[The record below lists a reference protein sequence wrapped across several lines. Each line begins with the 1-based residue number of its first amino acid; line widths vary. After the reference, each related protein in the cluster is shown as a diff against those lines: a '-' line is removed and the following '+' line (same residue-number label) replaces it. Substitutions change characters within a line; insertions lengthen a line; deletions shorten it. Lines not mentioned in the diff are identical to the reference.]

1 MSTKKENVII
11 NNIENKINN
20 FRILSESKNKRIGEK
35 RQMPQVVG
43 KILISELQHL
53 EQYHKLNPIDVKIGN
68 SQIKSSL
75 SRSGKYRPRLH
86 HH

>member
-20 FRILSESKNKRIGEK
+20 FRILSESKNKRTGEK
-35 RQMPQVVG
+35 RQMPQVFG

-75 SRSGKYRPRLH
+75 SR
-86 HH
+86 

>member
-53 EQYHKLNPIDVKIGN
+53 EQYNKLNPIDIKIGN

-75 SRSGKYRPRLH
+75 SR
-86 HH
+86 